1 MVAYLIRRLVAVIP
15 VLIGVSLVVFF
26 VMKSIPGSL
35 ADALLS
41 DHATV
46 EEKEE
51 LRRELGL
58 DKPLPVQY
66 WVWASKVV
74 RGDLGFSI
82 SQGKPVAELLAP
94 RYKNTAILA
103 FAAITISTTIGVG
116 AGIIS
121 AAKQYSLIDRVVMMI
136 ALIGNTMPVFFLGL
150 MLILIFSLEL
160 GWLPTGGMYSPVGDH
175 DLPDL
180 LRHLILPAAAL
191 GAASSALVARM
202 MRSSMLEVIRQ
213 DYVRTARAK
222 GLSRWKT
229 IIRHA
234 ARNALLPV
242 VTVIGLQIGNLL
254 GGSVITET
262 VFSWPGVGF
271 VLYNAISQRDVP
283 LVMGAVLMT
292 SGLFVLINLLVDLL
306 YGVFDPRIS
315 YS

>member
-1 MVAYLIRRLVAVIP
+1 MIAYLIRRLVAIIP
-15 VLIGVSLVVFF
+15 VLFGVSIVVFL
-26 VMKSIPGSL
+26 VLKSIPGDL
-35 ADALLS
+35 ATALTPE
-41 DHATV
+41 HAT
-46 EEKEE
+46 EEERQE
-51 LRRELGL
+51 IRRELGL
-58 DKPLPVQY
+58 DRPLPVQY
-66 WVWASKVV
+66 WKWVSKAV
-74 RGDLGFSI
+74 RGDLGHSI
-82 SQGKPVAELLAP
+82 SQKKPVVELLLP

-103 FAAITISTTIGVG
+103 LAAVMISTTIGIS

-121 AAKQYSLIDRVVMMI
+121 AARQYSWVDRLVMVL
-136 ALIGNTMPVFFLGL
+136 ALIGNTMPVFWLGL
-150 MLILIFSLEL
+150 LLILLFSLRL
-160 GWLPTGGMYSPVGDH
+160 GWLPTGGMYSPVGDRSFG
-175 DLPDL
+175 DL
-180 LRHLILPAAAL
+180 LKHLILPAVTL

-222 GLSRWKT
+222 GLSRSRT
-229 IIRHA
+229 ILRHA

-292 SGLFVLINLLVDLL
+292 SGIFVLINVVVDLF
-306 YGVFDPRIS
+306 YGVLDPRIS
-315 YS
+315 YG